1 MFEKILN
8 SKQTPFWLITFSTL
22 IGLTLPKLIMDGM
35 FMDAMLYTS
44 VAHNLSHGIGTFWFP
59 QFSVLGVSQ
68 LPAFHEQPPLVFGIQ
83 ALFFKVFGDSIY
95 VERLYTFITM
105 CTTAILINKL
115 WKDIFKNNIRL
126 KKIGWL
132 PIILWITIPICYWSF
147 ENNMLENTMGIFV
160 LSAVILIYQSLHSE
174 RIRIIKLVFAGV
186 FIFMATLSKGFP
198 GFFPII
204 IPFLFWI
211 IFKKHSFSKALLQ
224 SIIIISVP
232 LIVYFILFKIPESS
246 ESLSAYIFKRV
257 LQRISNDHIVGSRFY
272 ILVRLFAELIPQLL
286 FVGILFS
293 IVKIKKMKTQMNK
306 NIKTWVFFLLIG
318 LSASVPLMLTLV
330 QKGFYFV
337 PALPFFAIGLAV
349 FISPIIINLME
360 LININGFKFKI
371 FRGLSAILLIAVIS
385 FSIMQKGKFGRHKE
399 LLHDVYLIGKVVPQH
414 TSVSV
419 PRDIWNNWDMQCYLI
434 RYFNISLIP
443 ELKNNYCIIDNTIKE
458 DTLVN
463 YTKVDIPTIQ
473 YDLYKRK
480 DTTYRK

>member
-8 SKQTPFWLITFSTL
+8 SKQTPFWLIAFGTL
-22 IGLTLPKLIMDGM
+22 IGLTLPKLIQDGM

-44 VAHNLSHGIGTFWFP
+44 VSHNLSQGIGTFWFP

-83 ALFFKVFGDSIY
+83 ALFFKLFGDSMY
-95 VERLYTFITM
+95 VERLYTFVTM
-105 CTTAILINKL
+105 CITAILINKL

-126 KKIGWL
+126 TKIGWL

-160 LSAVILIYQSLHSE
+160 LSAAILIYQSLQSE
-174 RIRIIKLVFAGV
+174 KIRIIKLIIAGI

-204 IPFLFWI
+204 IPLLYWI
-211 IFKKHSFSKALLQ
+211 IFKKHSFTKALLQ

-232 LIVYFILFKIPESS
+232 FIAYFILFRIPESS

-257 LQRISNDHIVGSRFY
+257 LQRINNDHFVGNRFY
-272 ILVRLFAELIPQLL
+272 ILLRLFAELIPQML
-286 FVGILFS
+286 FVGIIFS
-293 IVKIKKMKTQMNK
+293 IVKIKKMKTKMNK
-306 NIKTWVFFLLIG
+306 NIKAWVFFLLIG
-318 LSASVPLMLTLV
+318 LSASAPLMLTLV

-337 PALPFFAIGLAV
+337 PALPFFALGLAV
-349 FISPIIINLME
+349 LISPVIANLID
-360 LININGFKFKI
+360 LININGIKFKI
-371 FRGLSAILLIAVIS
+371 FFSTTAILLAVVIS
-385 FSIMQKGKFGRHKE
+385 FSIMQKGKYSRHKE
-399 LLHDVYLIGKVVPQH
+399 LLHDVYLIGKVVPGH

-443 ELKNNYCIIDNTIKE
+443 DYKNNYCIIDNTIKE

-480 DTTYRK
+480 DTTYVK